1 MKLSAFDDL
10 NISYVTSVL
19 MAILFL
25 FSYSSLPRIWKNR
38 TFLVLLFLLKN
49 ISYAS
54 KRRVEKTAIQL
65 NRYMACWI
73 GFLLVKNCFWK

>member
-19 MAILFL
+19 TAILFR

-38 TFLVLLFLLKN
+38 KSLVLLFLLKT

-54 KRRVEKTAIQL
+54 KRRVEMTAI
-65 NRYMACWI
+65 
-73 GFLLVKNCFWK
+73 